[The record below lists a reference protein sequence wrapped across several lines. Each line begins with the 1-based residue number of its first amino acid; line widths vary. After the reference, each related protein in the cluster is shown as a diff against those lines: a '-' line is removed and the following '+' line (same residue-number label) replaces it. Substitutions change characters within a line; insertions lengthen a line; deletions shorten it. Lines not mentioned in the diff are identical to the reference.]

1 MAYGIGGVSRPAH
14 HSTIVCM
21 YSPSQFEETRIET
34 LHALIRAHPLGT
46 LITFGEAG
54 LEANH
59 IPFEV
64 HPDPAPFG
72 TLRAHVARSNSVW
85 RNFSADVGALVVF
98 QGPSAY
104 ITPSW
109 YATKRDTGKVVPT
122 YNYAVVH
129 ASGPMRAIEDRVWL
143 RALVGRLTD
152 RFEAPRSEPWQVG
165 DAPADFIDNLLG
177 AIVGL
182 EIPLARL
189 VGKWKMSQNRPAADI
204 ASIVDGLLETQEADA
219 AEVAK
224 LVEARNRR

>member
-1 MAYGIGGVSRPAH
+1 MAYGIGAPLRVPPIIQRSL
-14 HSTIVCM
+14 M

-46 LITFGEAG
+46 LITFGQAG

-72 TLRAHVARSNSVW
+72 TLRAHVARANSVW
-85 RNFSADVGALVVF
+85 RDFSADVGALVVF

-109 YATKRDTGKVVPT
+109 YAAKRETGKVVPT

-129 ASGPMRAIEDRVWL
+129 AYGPMRAIEDRLWL

-152 RFEAPRSEPWQVG
+152 RFEAPRSEPWQVS
-165 DAPADFIDNLLG
+165 DAPVDFVDNLLG

-189 VGKWKMSQNRPAADI
+189 VGKWKMSQNRPATDI
-204 ASIVDGLLETQEADA
+204 GGIVDGLRETQGADA

-224 LVEARNRR
+224 LVEGRNQR

>member
-1 MAYGIGGVSRPAH
+1 MAYGIGAPLRVPPIIQRSL
-14 HSTIVCM
+14 M

-46 LITFGEAG
+46 LITFGQAG

-72 TLRAHVARSNSVW
+72 TLRAHVARANSVW
-85 RNFSADVGALVVF
+85 RDFSADVGALVVF

-109 YATKRDTGKVVPT
+109 YAAKRETGKVVPT

-129 ASGPMRAIEDRVWL
+129 AYGSMRAIEDRVWL

-152 RFEAPRSEPWQVG
+152 RFEAPRSQPWQVS
-165 DAPADFIDNLLG
+165 DAPVDFVDNLLG

-189 VGKWKMSQNRPAADI
+189 VGKWKMSQNRSATDI
-204 ASIVDGLLETQEADA
+204 SGIVDGLRDTQGADA

-224 LVEARNRR
+224 LVEGRNQR

>member
-1 MAYGIGGVSRPAH
+1 
-14 HSTIVCM
+14 M

-46 LITFGEAG
+46 LITLGRAG
-54 LEANH
+54 LEVNH

-72 TLRAHVARSNSVW
+72 TLRAHVARANPVW
-85 RNFSADVGALVVF
+85 RDFSADVGAMVVF

-109 YATKRDTGKVVPT
+109 YATKRETGKVVPT

-129 ASGPMRAIEDRVWL
+129 AYGPMRAIEDRSWL

-152 RFEAPRSEPWQVG
+152 RFESARAQPWRVT
-165 DAPADFIDNLLG
+165 DAPADFVDNLLG

-182 EIPLARL
+182 EIPLSRL
-189 VGKWKMSQNRPAADI
+189 VGKWKMSQNRPAADHPG
-204 ASIVDGLLETQEADA
+204 IVEGLRETQAPDA
-219 AEVAK
+219 VEVAK
-224 LVEARNRR
+224 LVEERNRRN

>member
-1 MAYGIGGVSRPAH
+1 
-14 HSTIVCM
+14 M
-21 YSPSQFEETRIET
+21 YSPSQFEETRVET
-34 LHALIRAHPLGT
+34 LHALIRAHPFGT
-46 LITFGEAG
+46 LITLGRQG

-72 TLRAHVARSNSVW
+72 TLHAHVARANPVW
-85 RNFSADVGALVVF
+85 RDFAADVDTLVVF

-109 YATKRDTGKVVPT
+109 YATKRETGKVVPT

-129 ASGPMRAIEDRVWL
+129 AYGSMRAIEDRPWL

-152 RFEAPRSEPWQVG
+152 RFEASRAQPWHVA
-165 DAPADFIDNLLG
+165 DAPADYVDNLLG

-182 EIPLARL
+182 VIPLTRL
-189 VGKWKMSQNRPAADI
+189 VGKWKMRQNRPAADHPG
-204 ASIVDGLLETQEADA
+204 IVEGLREAGDA
-219 AEVAK
+219 QAIEVAK
-224 LVEARNRR
+224 LVQERNLRS

>member
-1 MAYGIGGVSRPAH
+1 MH
-14 HSTIVCM
+14 
-21 YSPSQFEETRIET
+21 SPSQFEETRIET

-46 LITFGEAG
+46 LITLGPAG
-54 LEANH
+54 LEADH

-72 TLRAHVARSNSVW
+72 TLRAHVARANPVW
-85 RNFSADVGALVVF
+85 RDFSADVGVMVVF

-104 ITPSW
+104 ITPAW
-109 YATKRDTGKVVPT
+109 YATKRETGKVVPT

-129 ASGPMRAIEDRVWL
+129 AYGPMRAIEDRFWL

-152 RFEAPRSEPWQVG
+152 RFEAARAQPWRVT
-165 DAPADFIDNLLG
+165 DAPANFVDNLLG

-182 EIPLARL
+182 EIPLTRL
-189 VGKWKMSQNRPAADI
+189 VGKWKMSQNRPAADHPG
-204 ASIVDGLLETQEADA
+204 IVEGLRETQAPDA

-224 LVEARNRR
+224 LVEERNRRN

>member
-1 MAYGIGGVSRPAH
+1 
-14 HSTIVCM
+14 M
-21 YSPSQFEETRIET
+21 YSPSQFEETCVDV
-34 LHALIRAHPLGT
+34 LHGLIRAHPLGT
-46 LITFGEAG
+46 LVTLGKSG

-72 TLRAHVARSNSVW
+72 TLRAHVARANPVW
-85 RNFSADVGALVVF
+85 REFSLDVDALVVF

-109 YATKRDTGKVVPT
+109 YATKRETGKVVPT

-129 ASGPMRAIEDRVWL
+129 ACGPMRAIEDRAWL

-152 RFEAPRSEPWQVG
+152 RFESSRAQPWQVT
-165 DAPADFIDNLLG
+165 DAPTKFVDNLLG

-182 EIPLARL
+182 EVPVVRL
-189 VGKWKMSQNRPAADI
+189 VGKWKMSQNRPTVDHDG
-204 ASIVDGLLETQEADA
+204 IVQGLRETHDADA
-219 AEVAK
+219 AAVAK
-224 LVEARNRR
+224 LVEERNRG

>member
-1 MAYGIGGVSRPAH
+1 
-14 HSTIVCM
+14 M

-46 LITFGEAG
+46 LVTLGPAG

-64 HPDPAPFG
+64 HPDSAPFG
-72 TLRAHVARSNSVW
+72 ILRAHVARANPVW
-85 RNFSADVGALVVF
+85 RDFSADVGAMVVF

-104 ITPSW
+104 VTPSW
-109 YATKRDTGKVVPT
+109 YAAKRETGKVVPT

-129 ASGPMRAIEDRVWL
+129 AYGPMRAVEDRSWL

-152 RFEAPRSEPWQVG
+152 RFEAARAQPWRVT
-165 DAPADFIDNLLG
+165 DAPADFVDNLLG

-182 EIPLARL
+182 EIPLTRL
-189 VGKWKMSQNRPAADI
+189 VGKWKMSQNRPAADHPG
-204 ASIVDGLLETQEADA
+204 IVKGLRETQAPDA

-224 LVEARNRR
+224 LVEERNRRN